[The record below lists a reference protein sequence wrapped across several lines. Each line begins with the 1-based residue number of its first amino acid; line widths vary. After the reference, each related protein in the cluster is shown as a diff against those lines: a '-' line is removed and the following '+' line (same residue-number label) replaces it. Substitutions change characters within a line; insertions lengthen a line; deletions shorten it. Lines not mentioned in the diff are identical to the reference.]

1 MEFFFPLFKHKS
13 FYLPNNI
20 SFAKDAYT
28 KFYDKI
34 KQLNKGKR
42 DANAK
47 VKY

>member
-13 FYLPNNI
+13 LYLQDNK
-20 SFAKDAYT
+20 SLAKDTYI